1 MNMKKVYIILSAL
14 AVVFGMASCND
25 ELELRNPNNQTT
37 YDFGDSE
44 SELQEAVISCYNR
57 IRLEGTFARVGYT
70 MDAVR
75 GDEIWNAS
83 QIWYLPYDN
92 LNISAGGD
100 DIGTQWIWRDCY
112 HVVNRCNFVL
122 QKVETCELSEKSY
135 KEIKGQALFLRA
147 LAYYTIAT
155 YYQTAPLFNDY
166 AQYSSMETMYA
177 PCVPQ
182 DELFDQIDAD
192 LVEAMQILPSR
203 NQGGEWAG
211 GRATCGAA
219 AGYYAR
225 SLMFRH
231 KFADALAVLKD
242 IIAGK
247 YGSYKLMADYGD
259 NFREGAA
266 YENNEES
273 LFEVQYLDYGKGG
286 VDEEWTPVN
295 ISSNATQGHAVES
308 NYAPTA
314 YGSWADLSVSPWLY
328 NLFKAEKCTD
338 GTLDPRLYWTISSYE
353 PEYDIYT
360 GGKNAGYPNGND
372 PRQNV
377 IYQTA
382 VTETP
387 VTNATNGGFSSAKW
401 TYARQDVCSSIV
413 TGLHCGINLRLM
425 RYSDVLLRAAE
436 CINEIEGPTAEAI
449 GYINEVRRRAGL
461 ADLALADFPTAD
473 KLFEQIANVERPK
486 EFGCENGRGID
497 LIRWGF
503 FHTSDRMEQLKDHG
517 SYVLDGTKA
526 NTTYPVVNPTGNTFQ
541 YYQPGHE
548 YFPIY
553 QGTLN
558 ANPNL
563 GSGNSANTNTDN
575 KAVFEANGWTIRPV
589 VKL

>member
-1 MNMKKVYIILSAL
+1 MKKVYIILSAL

-44 SELQEAVISCYNR
+44 SELQEAVIACYNR

-122 QKVETCELSEKSY
+122 QKVEACELSEKSY
-135 KEIKGQALFLRA
+135 NEIKGQALFLRA

-177 PCVPQ
+177 PCVSQ
-182 DELFDQIDAD
+182 DDLFDQIDAD
-192 LVEAMQILPSR
+192 LEEAMKILPSR
-203 NQGGEWAG
+203 NVGGEWAA

-231 KFADALAVLKD
+231 KFEEALTVLED

-247 YGSYKLMADYGD
+247 YGTYKLMADYGD
-259 NFREGAA
+259 NFREGAV
-266 YENNEES
+266 ENNEES

-286 VDEEWTPVN
+286 SDEEWTPVN

-353 PEYDIYT
+353 PEYDSYT
-360 GGKNAGYPNGND
+360 GTKNAGYPNGND
-372 PRQNV
+372 PRCNI
-377 IYQTA
+377 IYQIPVTA
-382 VTETP
+382 TP

-401 TYARQDVCSSIV
+401 TYARQDVCNTV
-413 TGLHCGINLRLM
+413 VVGLHCGINLRLM

-436 CINEIEGPTAEAI
+436 CINEVSGPSQKAI
-449 GYINEVRRRAGL
+449 DYINEVRNRAGL
-461 ADLALADFPTAD
+461 ADLALADFTSAD

-503 FHTSDRMEQLKDHG
+503 FHREDRLAQLADHG
-517 SYVLDGTKA
+517 SYVLDGTA
-526 NTTYPVVNPTGNTFQ
+526 NTTYPVVEPTGNTYQ
-541 YYQPGHE
+541 YYKPGHE
-548 YFPIY
+548 YFPIF
-553 QGTLN
+553 QTTLN
-558 ANPNL
+558 SNPNL
-563 GSGNSANTNTDN
+563 GKGNSANTNTDN
-575 KAVFEANGWTIRPV
+575 TAVFEANGWNIRPV
-589 VKL
+589 VEL

>member
-182 DELFDQIDAD
+182 DDLFNQIDAD

-231 KFADALAVLKD
+231 KFADALVVLKD

-308 NYAPTA
+308 NYAPTMF
-314 YGSWADLSVSPWLY
+314 GSWADLSVSPWLY

-377 IYQTA
+377 IYQTV

-503 FHTSDRMEQLKDHG
+503 FHASDRMEQLKDHG

-526 NTTYPVVNPTGNTFQ
+526 NTTYPVVNPTGNTYQ

>member
-1 MNMKKVYIILSAL
+1 MIMKKISIILSAF

-83 QIWYLPYDN
+83 QVWYLPYDN
-92 LNISAGGD
+92 LNVVNTD
-100 DIGTQWIWRDCY
+100 EIGCQWIWRDCY

-122 QKVETCELSEKSY
+122 QKVETCDLSEQSY
-135 KEIKGQALFLRA
+135 NEIKGQALFLRA

-166 AQYSSMETMYA
+166 AQYSTMETMYA
-177 PCVPQ
+177 PCVSQ
-182 DELFDQIDAD
+182 DVLFDQVDAD
-192 LVEAMQILPSR
+192 LVEAMKILPSR
-203 NQGGEWAG
+203 NQGGEWAA

-231 KFADALAVLKD
+231 RFDEALVVLKD
-242 IIAGK
+242 IMAGT
-247 YGSYKLMADYGD
+247 YGTYKLMADFGD
-259 NFREGAA
+259 NFREGDA
-266 YENNEES
+266 ENNEES
-273 LFEVQYLDYGKGG
+273 LFEVQFLDYGKGG
-286 VDEEWTPVN
+286 SDEEWTPVN

-328 NLFKAEKCTD
+328 NLYKSERCTD
-338 GTLDPRLYWTISSYE
+338 GTLDPRLYWTIASYE

-360 GGKNAGYPNGND
+360 GTKNAGYPNGND
-372 PRQNV
+372 PRCNV
-377 IYQTA
+377 IYQTP

-387 VTNATNGGFSSAKW
+387 ITNGSNGGFSSAKW

-436 CINEIEGPTAEAI
+436 CINEISGPNAEAI
-449 GYINEVRRRAGL
+449 GYINQVRNRAGL
-461 ADLALADFPTAD
+461 ANLELADFPSAD

-497 LIRWGF
+497 LLRWGF
-503 FHTSDRMEQLKDHG
+503 FLTSDRLNQLKDHG
-517 SYVLDGTKA
+517 SYVLDGTA
-526 NTTYPVVNPTGNTFQ
+526 NTTYPVENPTGSSYQ

-548 YFPIY
+548 YFPIA

-558 ANPNL
+558 ANQNL
-563 GSGNSANTNTDN
+563 GVGNSANTNTDN
-575 KAVFEANGWTIRPV
+575 KAEFEAKGWTIRPV
-589 VKL
+589 VEL

>member
-135 KEIKGQALFLRA
+135 NEIKGQALFLRA

-182 DELFDQIDAD
+182 DELFNQIDAD

-203 NQGGEWAG
+203 NVGGEWAG

-526 NTTYPVVNPTGNTFQ
+526 NTTYPVVNPTGNTYQ

>member
-135 KEIKGQALFLRA
+135 NEIKGQALFLRA

-182 DELFDQIDAD
+182 DDLFNQIDAD

-203 NQGGEWAG
+203 NVGGEWAG

-526 NTTYPVVNPTGNTFQ
+526 NTTYPVVNPTGNTYQ

>member
-182 DELFDQIDAD
+182 DDLFNQIDAD

-203 NQGGEWAG
+203 NVGGEWAG

>member
-203 NQGGEWAG
+203 NVGGEWAG

-377 IYQTA
+377 IYQTV

>member
-182 DELFDQIDAD
+182 DELFNQIDAD

-203 NQGGEWAG
+203 NVGGEWAG

-526 NTTYPVVNPTGNTFQ
+526 NTTYPVVNPTGNTYQ

>member
-1 MNMKKVYIILSAL
+1 MIMRKISIILSAFAL
-14 AVVFGMASCND
+14 VMGMSSCNK

-37 YDFGDSE
+37 YDFGDTE
-44 SELQEAVISCYNR
+44 SELQEAVIACYNR

-92 LNISAGGD
+92 LNAPNTD
-100 DIGTQWIWRDCY
+100 EIGNQWIWRDCY

-122 QKVETCELSEKSY
+122 SKVDGANLKEQVY
-135 KEIKGQALFLRA
+135 NEIKGQALFLRA

-155 YYQTAPLFNDY
+155 YYQTAPLYTDY
-166 AQYSSMETMYA
+166 AQYASMETMYA
-177 PCVPQ
+177 PCSTQ
-182 DELFDQIDAD
+182 DEIFDVIDAD
-192 LVEAMQILPSR
+192 LVEAMKILPSR
-203 NQGGEWAG
+203 DRGGEWAG

-231 KFADALAVLKD
+231 KFDEALVVLKD
-242 IIAGK
+242 IINGK
-247 YGSYKLMADYGD
+247 YGAYKLMADYGD

-266 YENNEES
+266 ENNAES

-286 VDEEWTPVN
+286 SDEEWTPVN

-360 GGKNAGYPNGND
+360 GGKNAGYPDGND
-372 PRQNV
+372 PRRNV
-377 IYQTA
+377 IYQNP

-387 VTNATNGGFSSAKW
+387 ITNATNGGFSSAKW
-401 TYARQDVCSSIV
+401 TYARLDVCSTIV

-436 CINEIEGPTAEAI
+436 CINEISGPNAEAI
-449 GYINEVRRRAGL
+449 GYINQVRNRAGL
-461 ADLALADFPTAD
+461 ASLELSDFPTAD

-503 FHTSDRMEQLKDHG
+503 FHTSDRLAQLKDHG
-517 SYVLDGTKA
+517 NYVLDGTA
-526 NTTYPVVNPTGNTFQ
+526 NTTYPVVNPTGSSYQ

-548 YFPIY
+548 YFPIA
-553 QGTLN
+553 QSTLN
-558 ANPNL
+558 ANPKL
-563 GSGNSANTNTDN
+563 TGNSANTNTN
-575 KAVFEANGWTIRPV
+575 NAAVFEANGWKVRPV
-589 VKL
+589 VEL

>member
-1 MNMKKVYIILSAL
+1 MNMKRINIILSAF
-14 AVVFGMASCND
+14 AVVLGMVSCNK

-37 YDFGDSE
+37 YDFGDTE

-122 QKVETCELSEKSY
+122 QKVELVELSEASY
-135 KEIKGQALFLRA
+135 NEIKGQALFLRA

-177 PCVPQ
+177 PCVSQ
-182 DELFDQIDAD
+182 DELFDQIDKD
-192 LVEAMQILPSR
+192 LVEAMAILPSR
-203 NQGGEWAG
+203 NAGGEWAG

-231 KFADALAVLKD
+231 RFSEALVVLED
-242 IIAGK
+242 IITGK
-247 YGSYKLMADYGD
+247 YGTYKLMADYGD

-266 YENNEES
+266 ENNAES
-273 LFEVQYLDYGKGG
+273 LFEVQYLDYGMGG
-286 VDEEWTPVN
+286 SDEEWTPVN

-328 NLFKAEKCTD
+328 DLFKKEKCTD

-353 PEYDIYT
+353 PEYDT
-360 GGKNAGYPNGND
+360 
-372 PRQNV
+372 
-377 IYQTA
+377 
-382 VTETP
+382 
-387 VTNATNGGFSSAKW
+387 
-401 TYARQDVCSSIV
+401 
-413 TGLHCGINLRLM
+413 
-425 RYSDVLLRAAE
+425 
-436 CINEIEGPTAEAI
+436 
-449 GYINEVRRRAGL
+449 
-461 ADLALADFPTAD
+461 
-473 KLFEQIANVERPK
+473 
-486 EFGCENGRGID
+486 
-497 LIRWGF
+497 
-503 FHTSDRMEQLKDHG
+503 
-517 SYVLDGTKA
+517 
-526 NTTYPVVNPTGNTFQ
+526 
-541 YYQPGHE
+541 
-548 YFPIY
+548 
-553 QGTLN
+553 
-558 ANPNL
+558 
-563 GSGNSANTNTDN
+563 
-575 KAVFEANGWTIRPV
+575 
-589 VKL
+589 

>member
-182 DELFDQIDAD
+182 DELFNQIDAD

-203 NQGGEWAG
+203 NVGGEWAG

-377 IYQTA
+377 IYQTV

>member
-1 MNMKKVYIILSAL
+1 MKKINIILSAA
-14 AVVFGMASCND
+14 AVVFGMVSCND
-25 ELELRNPNNQTT
+25 ALELKNPNNQTT
-37 YDFGDSE
+37 YEFGDSE

-92 LNISAGGD
+92 LNISAAGD

-122 QKVETCELSEKSY
+122 QKVELCDL
-135 KEIKGQALFLRA
+135 KEQTYNEVKGQALFLRG

-166 AQYSSMETMYA
+166 SQYSSMETMYA
-177 PCVPQ
+177 PCVSQ
-182 DELFDQIDAD
+182 DELFDQIDSDFSA
-192 LVEAMQILPSR
+192 AMEILPSR
-203 NQGGEWAG
+203 DKGGEWAG

-231 KFADALAVLKD
+231 KFSDALVVLED
-242 IIAGK
+242 IISGK
-247 YGSYKLMADYGD
+247 YGSYGLMADYGD

-266 YENNEES
+266 ENNKES
-273 LFEVQYLDYGKGG
+273 LFEVQYLDYGMGG
-286 VDEEWTPVN
+286 SDEEWTPVN

-338 GTLDPRLYWTISSYE
+338 GTLDPRLYWTVASYE
-353 PEYDIYT
+353 PEYDSYT
-360 GGKNAGYPNGND
+360 GTANAGYPNGND
-372 PRQNV
+372 PRCNV
-377 IYQTA
+377 IYQNPVTA
-382 VTETP
+382 TP
-387 VTNATNGGFSSAKW
+387 VTNASNGGFSSAKW
-401 TYARQDVCSSIV
+401 TYARQDVCSTIV
-413 TGLHCGINLRLM
+413 TGLHCGINLRMM

-436 CINEIEGPTAEAI
+436 CINEISGPTQQAI
-449 GYINEVRRRAGL
+449 DYINEVRNRAGL
-461 ADLALADFPTAD
+461 VDLELADFPNAD
-473 KLFEQIANVERPK
+473 TLFEQIANVERPK

-503 FHTSDRMEQLKDHG
+503 FHREDRLAQLADHG
-517 SYVLDGTKA
+517 SYVLDGTA
-526 NTTYPVVNPTGNTFQ
+526 NTTYPVVEPTGNTYQ
-541 YYQPGHE
+541 YYKPGHE

-553 QGTLN
+553 QTTLN
-558 ANPNL
+558 SNPNL
-563 GSGNSANTNTDN
+563 GKGNSANTNTDN
-575 KAVFEANGWTIRPV
+575 ASVFEANGWNIRPV
-589 VKL
+589 VEL

>member
-1 MNMKKVYIILSAL
+1 MKKVYIILSAL

-37 YDFGDSE
+37 YEFGDSE

-75 GDEIWNAS
+75 GDELWNAS
-83 QIWYLPYDN
+83 QVWYLPYDN
-92 LNISAGGD
+92 LNVVNTD
-100 DIGTQWIWRDCY
+100 EIGCQWIWRDCY

-122 QKVETCELSEKSY
+122 KKVEECTLSTQKY
-135 KEIKGQALFLRA
+135 NEIKGQALFLRA

-166 AQYSSMETMYA
+166 DQYSSMETMYA
-177 PCVPQ
+177 SCVSQ
-182 DELFDQIDAD
+182 DELFNQIDAD
-192 LVEAMQILPSR
+192 LVEAMAILPSR
-203 NQGGEWAG
+203 DQGGEWAG

-231 KFADALAVLKD
+231 KFDEALVVLND
-242 IIAGK
+242 IIDKK
-247 YGSYKLMADYGD
+247 YGTYRLMDDYGD

-266 YENNEES
+266 YENNAES
-273 LFEVQYLDYGKGG
+273 LFEIQYLDYGMGG

-314 YGSWADLSVSPWLY
+314 FGSWADLSVSPWLY
-328 NLFKAEKCTD
+328 NLFKAERCED
-338 GTLDPRLYWTISSYE
+338 GRLDPRLYWTVASYE
-353 PEYDIYT
+353 PEYDNYT
-360 GGKNAGYPNGND
+360 DGRTNI
-372 PRQNV
+372 
-377 IYQTA
+377 IYQTP

-387 VTNATNGGFSSAKW
+387 ITNGTNGGFSSAKW
-401 TYARQDVCSSIV
+401 TYARQDVCNTIV
-413 TGLHCGINLRLM
+413 TGLHCGINLRMM

-436 CINEIEGPTAEAI
+436 CINEISGPTQEAI
-449 GYINEVRRRAGL
+449 DHINTVRNRAGL
-461 ADLALADFPTAD
+461 ADLKLADFANAD
-473 KLFEQIANVERPK
+473 ELFEQIANVERPK

-503 FHTSDRMEQLKDHG
+503 FYSVDRMNQLKDHG
-517 SYVLDGTKA
+517 NYVLDGTA
-526 NTTYPVVNPTGNTFQ
+526 NTTYPVENPTGSTFQ
-541 YYQPGHE
+541 FYQPGHE
-548 YFPIY
+548 YFPIF

-558 ANPNL
+558 ANQNL
-563 GSGNSANTNTDN
+563 GAGNSANTNTDN
-575 KAVFEANGWTIRPV
+575 SVEFAAKGWEVRPV
-589 VKL
+589 VTL

>member
-182 DELFDQIDAD
+182 DDLFNQIDAD

-203 NQGGEWAG
+203 NVGGEWAG

-377 IYQTA
+377 IYQTV

-401 TYARQDVCSSIV
+401 TYARLDVCSSIV

>member
-1 MNMKKVYIILSAL
+1 MIMKKISIILSAF
-14 AVVFGMASCND
+14 AVVLGMVSCNK

-37 YDFGDSE
+37 YDFGDTE

-122 QKVETCELSEKSY
+122 QKVETVTLKEQAY
-135 KEIKGQALFLRA
+135 NEIKGQALFLRA

-177 PCVPQ
+177 PLATQ

-211 GRATCGAA
+211 GRATCGSA

-231 KFADALAVLKD
+231 KFDEALVVLKD
-242 IIAGK
+242 IISGK

-266 YENNEES
+266 ENNEES

-286 VDEEWTPVN
+286 SDEEWTPVN

-308 NYAPTA
+308 NYAPNMF
-314 YGSWADLSVSPWLY
+314 GSWADLAVSPWLY
-328 NLFKAEKCTD
+328 NLFKAERCTD
-338 GTLDPRLYWTISSYE
+338 GTLDPRLYWTIATYE

-372 PRQNV
+372 PRCNV
-377 IYQTA
+377 LYQTPITA
-382 VTETP
+382 TP
-387 VTNATNGGFSSAKW
+387 NTNNTNGGFSPAKW
-401 TYARQDVCSSIV
+401 TYARQDVCSTIV
-413 TGLHCGINLRLM
+413 TGLHCGINLRMM

-449 GYINEVRRRAGL
+449 GYINEVRNRAGL
-461 ADLALADFPTAD
+461 ADLQLSDFGSAD

-497 LIRWGF
+497 LLRWGF
-503 FHTSDRMEQLKDHG
+503 FYDSGRMAQLKDHG
-517 SYVLDGTKA
+517 NYVLDGTP
-526 NTTYPVVNPTGNTFQ
+526 NTTYPVQNPTGSTFQ

-548 YFPIY
+548 YFPIF
-553 QGTLN
+553 QSTLN
-558 ANPNL
+558 ANLNL
-563 GSGNSANTNTDN
+563 GAGNSANTNTDN
-575 KAVFEANGWTIRPV
+575 SVAFKEKYGNVRPV
-589 VKL
+589 VEL

>member
-203 NQGGEWAG
+203 NVGGEWAG

-377 IYQTA
+377 IYQTV

-436 CINEIEGPTAEAI
+436 CINVIEGPTAEAI

>member
-1 MNMKKVYIILSAL
+1 MNMKRINIILSAF
-14 AVVFGMASCND
+14 AVVLGMVSCNK

-37 YDFGDSE
+37 YDFGDTE

-122 QKVETCELSEKSY
+122 QKVELVELSEASY
-135 KEIKGQALFLRA
+135 NEIKGQALFLRA

-177 PCVPQ
+177 PCVSQ
-182 DELFDQIDAD
+182 DELFDQIDKD
-192 LVEAMQILPSR
+192 LVEAMAILPSR
-203 NQGGEWAG
+203 NAGGEWAG

-231 KFADALAVLKD
+231 RFSEALVVLED
-242 IIAGK
+242 IITGK
-247 YGSYKLMADYGD
+247 YGTYKLMADYGD

-266 YENNEES
+266 ENNAES
-273 LFEVQYLDYGKGG
+273 LFEVQYLDYGMGG
-286 VDEEWTPVN
+286 SDEEWTPVN

-328 NLFKAEKCTD
+328 DLFKKEKCTD

-353 PEYDIYT
+353 PEYDTYT
-360 GGKNAGYPNGND
+360 GGKNAGYPEGND
-372 PRQNV
+372 PRCNV
-377 IYQTA
+377 IYQNP

-387 VTNATNGGFSSAKW
+387 KTNASNGGFSSAKW
-401 TYARQDVCSSIV
+401 TYARLDVCSSIV

-436 CINEIEGPTAEAI
+436 CINEISGPSQKAI
-449 GYINEVRRRAGL
+449 DYINEVRNRAGL
-461 ADLALADFPTAD
+461 ADLELADFTSAD

-503 FHTSDRMEQLKDHG
+503 FHREDRMAQLKDHG
-517 SYVLDGTKA
+517 SYVLDGTA
-526 NTTYPVVNPTGNTFQ
+526 NTTYPIAKPTGNTYQ

-548 YFPIY
+548 YFPIF
-553 QGTLN
+553 QTTLN
-558 ANPNL
+558 SNPNL
-563 GSGNSANTNTDN
+563 GKGNSANTNTDN
-575 KAVFEANGWTIRPV
+575 AAVFEANGWTIRPV
-589 VKL
+589 TAL